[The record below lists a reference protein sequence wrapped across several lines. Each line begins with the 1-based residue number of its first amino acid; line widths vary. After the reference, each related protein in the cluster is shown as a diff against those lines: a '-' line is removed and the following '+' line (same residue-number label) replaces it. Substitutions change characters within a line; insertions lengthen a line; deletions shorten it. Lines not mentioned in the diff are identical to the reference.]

1 MPFLADLSVSKTHF
15 TDKPAFSSGLSVNFW
30 PLYWEFTDK
39 RRFSEHL
46 SVKPGPKRLNF
57 YGQPAIFAHFVRN
70 RYFSDRP
77 FTDSML
83 IFIDLS
89 VNGSDF
95 VKYSTRSISAPS
107 SQSNLP
113 PSSFWRLSCIRKK
126 TGSDLRLI
134 ANHPV
139 FQFEAWFFPSLFRL
153 DIIKDSI
160 NYESRLFLSK
170 SKHFLHF
177 SSIY

>member
-1 MPFLADLSVSKTHF
+1 MPEKKSRFLLELNEMPNGGGRVA
-15 TDKPAFSSGLSVNFW
+15 TD
-30 PLYWEFTDK
+30 
-39 RRFSEHL
+39 
-46 SVKPGPKRLNF
+46 
-57 YGQPAIFAHFVRN
+57 FVRLFN
-70 RYFSDRP
+70 FRCIKTTFSRNS
-77 FTDSML
+77 TAQL
-83 IFIDLS
+83 IYPRSNSNLRTQAGFVEHVS

>member
-1 MPFLADLSVSKTHF
+1 MMRIYGQSRLFEAFVRKRH
-15 TDKPAFSSGLSVNFW
+15 FSS
-30 PLYWEFTDK
+30 E
-39 RRFSEHL
+39 
-46 SVKPGPKRLNF
+46 
-57 YGQPAIFAHFVRN
+57 
-70 RYFSDRP
+70 P
-77 FTDSML
+77 FTDRRL

-177 SSIY
+177 SGIY

>member
-1 MPFLADLSVSKTHF
+1 MK
-15 TDKPAFSSGLSVNFW
+15 
-30 PLYWEFTDK
+30 
-39 RRFSEHL
+39 HL
-46 SVKPGPKRLNF
+46 SVKTGPKRLNF
-57 YGQPAIFAHFVRN
+57 YGQTAIFDHFVRK
-70 RYFSDRP
+70 RHFSSEP
-77 FTDSML
+77 FTDRRL

-113 PSSFWRLSCIRKK
+113 PNYFELFPSWKAIVIHLQK

-134 ANHPV
+134 ANHLV

-160 NYESRLFLSK
+160 NYEIRLFLS
-170 SKHFLHF
+170 
-177 SSIY
+177 